1 MGAVTGTMFAIL
13 FSALAGGIWIGLTLG
28 ATGAVMLALYR
39 DIPLDKLLAQ
49 YAWNILTTQELLA
62 LPMFILMGEILFQS
76 RLSRSLFQGLAPWAG
91 LLPGRLLHVNV
102 VGCSIFAAI
111 SGSSAA
117 TTQVVG
123 RIALDELLKR
133 GYSKDIA
140 IGSLAGAGTL
150 GFLIPPS
157 NIMIIYGVLGD
168 VSILKLFTAGF
179 IPGFLLAGCF
189 MAWVMLHTTLR
200 PRLVPESERSL
211 AGVTFLDRI
220 KSLKDLGPAIFL
232 IGAVL
237 GSMYGGIATPSESAA
252 VGVLG
257 AIIVAALQGGLT
269 LKGLRD
275 IAIGAVLTCSMIAMI
290 VLGASILG
298 SSAAFLGIPRAVADF
313 VAGMGLSPFMLIV
326 ALIIFYLILGCFLD
340 GFSMIVLTLPIVL
353 PIVKQAGFDPI
364 WFGIFLVLVVEM
376 AQITPPVGF
385 NLFVIQ
391 GLTND
396 GLGYIAKVTLPYL
409 LIMVLFTMFITVF
422 PGIALFLP
430 NLLAGGH

>member
-1 MGAVTGTMFAIL
+1 MGAVTGTMFAVL

-28 ATGAVMLALYR
+28 ATGALLLALFR
-39 DIPLDKLLAQ
+39 NIPLDKLLAQ

-123 RIALDELLKR
+123 RIALAELLKR

-189 MAWVMLHTTLR
+189 MLWVMIHTSLR
-200 PRLVPESERSL
+200 RNLVPASERAL
-211 AGVTFLDRI
+211 ANISFVDRI

-257 AIIVAALQGGLT
+257 AFIVAALQGGLT
-269 LKGLRD
+269 LKAMRD
-275 IAIGAVLTCSMIAMI
+275 IAMGAVMTCSMIAMI
-290 VLGASILG
+290 LLGASILG
-298 SSAAFLGIPRAVADF
+298 SAAAFLGIPRAIADLVAS
-313 VAGMGLSPFMLIV
+313 MGLSPFMLIV

-340 GFSMIVLTLPIVL
+340 GFSMIVMTLPIVL
-353 PIVKQAGFDPI
+353 PIVKQAGFDPV

-391 GLTND
+391 GLTGD

-409 LIMVLFTMFITVF
+409 VIMVLFTLVITVF
-422 PGIALFLP
+422 PQIALFLP
-430 NLLAGGH
+430 ELLTGR

>member
-1 MGAVTGTMFAIL
+1 MGAITATMFAVL

-28 ATGAVMLALYR
+28 ATGALMLALFR
-39 DIPLDKLLAQ
+39 NIPLDKLLAQ

-76 RLSRSLFQGLAPWAG
+76 RLSRSLFAGLAPWAG

-123 RIALDELLKR
+123 RIALAELLKR

-168 VSILKLFTAGF
+168 VSVLKLFTAGF
-179 IPGFLLAGCF
+179 IPGALLAGCF
-189 MAWVMLHTTLR
+189 MAWVMIHTTIR
-200 PRLVPESERSL
+200 REFVPDSERALSAISL
-211 AGVTFLDRI
+211 VNRFRA
-220 KSLKDLGPAIFL
+220 LKELLPAIFL
-232 IGAVL
+232 IVAVL

-257 AIIVAALQGGLT
+257 ALIVAALQGGLT
-269 LKGLRD
+269 LKAMRD
-275 IAIGAVLTCSMIAMI
+275 IAMGAVMTCSMIAMI
-290 VLGASILG
+290 LLGASILG
-298 SSAAFLGIPRAVADF
+298 SSAAFLGIPRAIADF
-313 VAGMGLSPFMLIV
+313 VAAMGLSPFMLIL
-326 ALIIFYLILGCFLD
+326 ALIVFYLILGCFLD
-340 GFSMIVLTLPIVL
+340 GFSMIVMTLPIVL
-353 PIVKQAGFDPI
+353 PIVKQAGFDPV

-391 GLTND
+391 GLTGD

-409 LIMVLFTMFITVF
+409 VIMVLFTMVITVF
-422 PGIALFLP
+422 PQIALFLP
-430 NLLAGGH
+430 NLLAGR

>member
-1 MGAVTGTMFAIL
+1 MGPTVASMFALL
-13 FSALAGGIWIGLTLG
+13 FSALAGGIWIGLALG
-28 ATGAVMLALYR
+28 ATGALLLFFFR
-39 DIPLDKLLAQ
+39 NIPLDKLLAQ
-49 YAWNILTTQELLA
+49 YTWNILTTQELLA
-62 LPMFILMGEILFQS
+62 LPLFILMGEILFRT
-76 RLSRSLFQGLAPWAG
+76 RLSRALFTGLAPWAG

-102 VGCSIFAAI
+102 IGCSIFAAI

-123 RIALDELLKR
+123 RMALDELRAR
-133 GYSKDIA
+133 GYDKRIA

-200 PRLVPESERSL
+200 PELVPASERAL
-211 AGVTFLDRI
+211 RHVPLMERVRA
-220 KSLKDLGPAIFL
+220 LKDLAPAIFL

-237 GSMYGGIATPSESAA
+237 GSMYGGLATPSEGAA

-257 AIIVAALQGGLT
+257 ALLVAAVQGGLSLAT
-269 LKGLRD
+269 LRE
-275 IAIGAVLTCSMIAMI
+275 ICVGAVLTCSMIAMI
-290 VLGASILG
+290 LLGASILG
-298 SSAAFLGIPRAVADF
+298 SAVAFLGIPRAIADF
-313 VAGMGLSPFMLIV
+313 VVGLGLSPIMLIM
-326 ALIIFYLILGCFLD
+326 ALMVFYIVLGCFLD
-340 GFSMIVLTLPIVL
+340 GFSMIVMTLPIVL
-353 PIVKQAGFDPI
+353 PIVKAAGFDPI
-364 WFGIFLVLVVEM
+364 WFGIFMVLVVEM

-391 GLTND
+391 GLTD
-396 GLGYIAKVTLPYL
+396 DSLSAIARYTLPYL
-409 LIMVLFTMFITVF
+409 IIMVLFTALITVF
-422 PGIALFLP
+422 PQIVLWLP
-430 NLLAGGH
+430 STG

>member
-1 MGAVTGTMFAIL
+1 MGAITATMFAVL

-28 ATGAVMLALYR
+28 ATGALMLALFR
-39 DIPLDKLLAQ
+39 NIPLDKLLAQ

-76 RLSRSLFQGLAPWAG
+76 RLSRSLFAGLAPWAG

-123 RIALDELLKR
+123 RIALAELLKR

-168 VSILKLFTAGF
+168 VSVLKLFTAGF
-179 IPGFLLAGCF
+179 IPGALLAGCF
-189 MAWVMLHTTLR
+189 MAWVMIHTTIR
-200 PRLVPESERSL
+200 REFVPDSERALS
-211 AGVTFLDRI
+211 AISFVNRFRA
-220 KSLKDLGPAIFL
+220 LKELLPAIFL
-232 IGAVL
+232 IVAVL

-257 AIIVAALQGGLT
+257 ALIVAALQGGLT
-269 LKGLRD
+269 LKAMRD
-275 IAIGAVLTCSMIAMI
+275 IAMGAVMTCSMIAMI
-290 VLGASILG
+290 LLGASILG
-298 SSAAFLGIPRAVADF
+298 SSAAFLGIPRAIADF
-313 VAGMGLSPFMLIV
+313 VAAMGLSPFMLIL
-326 ALIIFYLILGCFLD
+326 ALIVFYLILGCFLD
-340 GFSMIVLTLPIVL
+340 GFSMIVMTLPIVL
-353 PIVKQAGFDPI
+353 PIVKQAGFDPV

-391 GLTND
+391 GLTGD

-409 LIMVLFTMFITVF
+409 VIMVLFTMVITVF
-422 PGIALFLP
+422 PQIALFLP
-430 NLLAGGH
+430 NLLAGR